1 MDEISLENVLRRC
14 GDFGRFQLIHFSLL
28 CLLNFS
34 SGMAGFYYVFALA
47 EPYFRCRLPSDV
59 WPNDNQYSSSNST
72 HQQLID
78 TLLMTSSS
86 CKYTNG
92 SSCQEFV
99 FDRSVYGKTFT
110 EEAKFVCENAIR
122 KTWISTVY
130 ELGTF
135 TVLITG
141 PISDRVG
148 RRKMLQIL
156 SLGMY
161 IVTAITQLLLQ
172 FVSMSANLKIG
183 LLMVNQ
189 IVSGIDPYGIVFL
202 LLMELTSSSH
212 TSFAGGVS
220 MVAYTIGEVMFTG
233 FAYAARNWL
242 NLKWFMSIY
251 FAVTVPY
258 LFFIPES
265 PYWLFIRKKYDQLE
279 VCLRKIAKTNRREES
294 EWHPMYMQLVEQSR
308 LEKTTEKKKPKK
320 KISRIIRLIPRL
332 FMCGCIEFVTMLLYT
347 TISYDLGQK
356 SEAISPYTNF
366 IIGAGVEG
374 LGYLAAGLCIITFL
388 GRKYSLIMF
397 VLLTAG
403 AVLAIPFVT
412 GTYPV
417 VATVIS
423 QVGKFGV
430 SAAVSVSWLFVP
442 ELFPTYMRG
451 LANAIFV
458 FVGSFGSMLAPI
470 IDTAVGD
477 EYQRITNYVYAGL
490 AVVLACVIATL
501 PETRNRSFQDGKEH
515 DEEDDDDDEEEGGNT
530 NKAIE
535 KPKDNVALQNEGTVD
550 VKS

>member
-1 MDEISLENVLRRC
+1 MDEVSLENVLRRC
-14 GDFGRFQLIHFSLL
+14 GDFGRYQLIHFSLL

-34 SGMAGFYYVFALA
+34 SGMAGFYYVFGLA
-47 EPYFRCRLPSDV
+47 EPDFRCRLPSDV
-59 WPNDNQYSSSNST
+59 WPNDNQYYSSNST

-78 TLLMTSSS
+78 TFLMSSSS

-92 SSCQEFV
+92 SECQDFV

-110 EEAKFVCENAIR
+110 EEAKFICDNAIR
-122 KTWISTVY
+122 KTWMSTIY
-130 ELGTF
+130 EIGTF

-141 PISDRVG
+141 PISDKIG
-148 RRKMLQIL
+148 RRRILQVL
-156 SLGMY
+156 SLGLY
-161 IVTAITQLLLQ
+161 IVTAITQVLLQ
-172 FVSMSANLKIG
+172 FVNMSVNMKIV
-183 LLMVNQ
+183 LLMINQ
-189 IVSGIDPYGIVFL
+189 AVSGIDPYGIVFL

-220 MVAYTIGEVMFTG
+220 MVAYTVGEIMFTG

-251 FAVTVPY
+251 FAITVPY
-258 LFFIPES
+258 LFCLPES
-265 PYWLFIRKKYDQLE
+265 PYWLFIRKKYDELE

-294 EWHPMYMQLVEQSR
+294 EWYPMFTQLVEESR
-308 LEKTTEKKKPKK
+308 LEVAATQKKKPKK
-320 KISRIIRLIPRL
+320 KIIRILRLIPRL

-397 VLLTAG
+397 VLLTSG

-412 GTYPV
+412 GLYPV

-470 IDTAVGD
+470 IDTAVG
-477 EYQRITNYVYAGL
+477 EKYKSITNYVYAGL

-501 PETRNRSFQDGKEH
+501 PETRNRSFQD
-515 DEEDDDDDEEEGGNT
+515 EEGDDEEEEEEDDERRDEKQ
-530 NKAIE
+530 KANGAFQNE
-535 KPKDNVALQNEGTVD
+535 DNVEN
-550 VKS
+550 KS